1 MTPINF
7 SLKNPLLVNLSLII
21 VFIMGILA
29 WQSLPQE
36 VFPVVDLDMVNIN
49 TKFEGASPAE
59 VEQQVTLPIEEEFED
74 SQDIDFISS
83 VSREGSSSI
92 VIKLKPGAD
101 VNNFMRDTRTLL
113 DRVNDLPDIA
123 QEPELKRIRTRFP
136 VITLTLYGDLSKA
149 QLYDYSERA
158 RRKIQQ
164 IKGVASIGMAGDRDW
179 EIWIEVDPHRLA
191 ALNIPLEQINAALK
205 NNLIDQPG
213 GSIRSSEGDIRLR
226 GKGVQPEPENI
237 GKIVLRTNNNGG
249 KLYLGDVAKITRQ
262 FEEPK
267 TFARFNGKPSVNLT
281 VTKTADASTIDIS
294 EKIRALSNDL
304 NNELP
309 DSINVS
315 YHTDMSVYVKTRL
328 NVVKSSGLIGLIL
341 VLFSLYLLLNFR
353 VALITAFGIPVS
365 FLFAV
370 ILLFCFDFTINMV
383 SLFAFLIVLGMIV
396 DDAIIVTENI
406 FRHIEDGMPP
416 IEAASIGAKEVFW
429 PVVVSTLTTI
439 AAFLPIFSIG
449 GVLGEFIKVIP
460 VVVCC
465 ALIGSLIEAFVVL
478 PAHATR
484 FLRFEKKEPFLNWK
498 ALLEKYENLL
508 TWSVVNRYFVA
519 TLSICILFLSIVYAN
534 TRLPFQLFGEVE
546 IGQFFVNV
554 ETPNTY
560 SIDDSLELAETLEE
574 KISNIINQE
583 ELLSLITNV
592 GIIMIDFNRS
602 KSGSNVIQFVIDLK
616 KPVPN
621 SFIEK
626 WVSPIVSL
634 EFEATGTRK
643 RSADS
648 IIDEIRKEFLIVPG
662 VNKVSILKPN
672 AGPAGDDIELGIV
685 GTNLDLLQD
694 KAIEISDY
702 LKRMPGVN
710 DVVHDQEPGKLEYK
724 YELNERGRRLGL
736 TQNKLADAVRSGY
749 LGNEVAHVTWNEK
762 RLPIRVIYPESIRQQ
777 STSLRELPIV
787 LDSGKKVYLGD
798 VAEINIGQGLNQIR
812 RRDTQRMAKITA
824 DVDSSVTTPG
834 EVIKQITKVF
844 GKTSDTKTYSLLFL
858 GEKKRAADSFTD
870 ISKAL
875 IIALVIIFFMLTAL
889 FKSLIDPFVIMFAI
903 PFGFI
908 GVVIGHA
915 VFGYNIQFLSMV
927 GTLALSG
934 IIVND
939 SLIMVDFIKKL
950 RHEGKDKITAV
961 INAGK
966 VRARPIILTSVTT
979 FLGLSP
985 LIFFA
990 TGQTAFL
997 SPMAVSLGFGLV
1009 FATAII
1015 LITLPCFYLIAD
1027 DIRSRISN

>member
-1 MTPINF
+1 M
-7 SLKNPLLVNLSLII
+7 
-21 VFIMGILA
+21 
-29 WQSLPQE
+29 
-36 VFPVVDLDMVNIN
+36 
-49 TKFEGASPAE
+49 
-59 VEQQVTLPIEEEFED
+59 
-74 SQDIDFISS
+74 
-83 VSREGSSSI
+83 
-92 VIKLKPGAD
+92 
-101 VNNFMRDTRTLL
+101 
-113 DRVNDLPDIA
+113 
-123 QEPELKRIRTRFP
+123 
-136 VITLTLYGDLSKA
+136 
-149 QLYDYSERA
+149 
-158 RRKIQQ
+158 
-164 IKGVASIGMAGDRDW
+164 
-179 EIWIEVDPHRLA
+179 
-191 ALNIPLEQINAALK
+191 
-205 NNLIDQPG
+205 
-213 GSIRSSEGDIRLR
+213 
-226 GKGVQPEPENI
+226 
-237 GKIVLRTNNNGG
+237 
-249 KLYLGDVAKITRQ
+249 
-262 FEEPK
+262 
-267 TFARFNGKPSVNLT
+267 
-281 VTKTADASTIDIS
+281 
-294 EKIRALSNDL
+294 
-304 NNELP
+304 
-309 DSINVS
+309 
-315 YHTDMSVYVKTRL
+315 
-328 NVVKSSGLIGLIL
+328 
-341 VLFSLYLLLNFR
+341 
-353 VALITAFGIPVS
+353 
-365 FLFAV
+365 
-370 ILLFCFDFTINMV
+370 
-383 SLFAFLIVLGMIV
+383 
-396 DDAIIVTENI
+396 
-406 FRHIEDGMPP
+406 
-416 IEAASIGAKEVFW
+416 
-429 PVVVSTLTTI
+429 
-439 AAFLPIFSIG
+439 
-449 GVLGEFIKVIP
+449 
-460 VVVCC
+460 
-465 ALIGSLIEAFVVL
+465 
-478 PAHATR
+478 
-484 FLRFEKKEPFLNWK
+484 
-498 ALLEKYENLL
+498 
-508 TWSVVNRYFVA
+508 
-519 TLSICILFLSIVYAN
+519 
-534 TRLPFQLFGEVE
+534 
-546 IGQFFVNV
+546 
-554 ETPNTY
+554 
-560 SIDDSLELAETLEE
+560 
-574 KISNIINQE
+574 
-583 ELLSLITNV
+583 SLITNV

-685 GTNLDLLQD
+685 GTNLELLQD

-762 RLPIRVIYPESIRQQ
+762 RLPIRVIYPESMRQQ

-844 GKTSDTKTYSLLFL
+844 GKTSGTKTYSLLFL